1 MNAPIIAV
9 QRHNNM
15 KCLVC
20 GEIIAGEK
28 SWEHVRSV
36 HLKPISLTQEKIIE
50 HSRKIADPIEVRSA
64 YVTCINLREK
74 IIFVSLVNTEL
85 LIAFARE
92 HGDIPWAEVVEW
104 QILHEKAHL
113 SCRDIYEPPSTVEPH
128 VLANVEDYYINRYMI
143 PQKYWRVCLTNA
155 RCSIEIRNISPMPYG
170 LRDGNYYCTL
180 ATFVAYDAATFEE
193 FNFLIPAESKFVEI
207 ISKFFRK
214 IKIVEHISTVSKEI
228 DRAFKRLQ
236 PPKGISWDNWEISN
250 HLRP

>member
-1 MNAPIIAV
+1 
-9 QRHNNM
+9 M

-20 GEIIAGEK
+20 GEVIAGEK

-36 HLKPISLTQEKIIE
+36 HLEPIGLTQEKIIK
-50 HSRKIADPIEVRSA
+50 HAKKNADPIEVRSGH
-64 YVTCINLREK
+64 VTCINLRDK

-92 HGDIPWAEVVEW
+92 RGDIPWTEVVEW

-113 SCRDIYEPPSTVEPH
+113 SCRDMYEPLRTVEPH
-128 VLANVEDYYINRYMI
+128 VLANVHDSYINRYMI
-143 PQKYWRVCLTNA
+143 PQKYWRVCLSNA
-155 RCSIEIRNISPMPYG
+155 RCSIEIRNMVPMPYR

-180 ATFVAYDAATFEE
+180 ATFIAYDAATFEE
-193 FNFLIPAESKFVEI
+193 FNFLKPAESEFVDI

-214 IKIVEHISTVSKEI
+214 IKAVEHISTVSEEI

-236 PPKGISWDNWEISN
+236 PAKGISWDNWEISN
-250 HLRP
+250 H

>member
-1 MNAPIIAV
+1 
-9 QRHNNM
+9 M

-20 GEIIAGEK
+20 GEIIEREK

-36 HLKPISLTQEKIIE
+36 HLEPIGLTQEEIIE
-50 HSRKIADPIEVRSA
+50 HARKIADPIEVRSA
-64 YVTCINLREK
+64 YVTCVNLREK

-85 LIAFARE
+85 LIAFAIE
-92 HGDIPWAEVVEW
+92 HGDIPWTEVVEW

-113 SCRDIYEPPSTVEPH
+113 SCRDIYEPPSTVGPF

-143 PQKYWRVCLTNA
+143 PQKYWQVCLMNS
-155 RCSIEIRNISPMPYG
+155 RCSIEIRNISPMPYS

-193 FNFLIPAESKFVEI
+193 FNFLTPTESRFVEI

-214 IKIVEHISTVSKEI
+214 IKTVEHISIVGKEI
-228 DRAFKRLQ
+228 DRAFKGLQ
-236 PPKGISWDNWEISN
+236 PQKGI
-250 HLRP
+250 

>member
-1 MNAPIIAV
+1 
-9 QRHNNM
+9 M

-20 GEIIAGEK
+20 GEVIAGEK

-36 HLKPISLTQEKIIE
+36 HLEPIGLTQEKIIK
-50 HSRKIADPIEVRSA
+50 HAKKNADTIEVRLGYLA
-64 YVTCINLREK
+64 CINLRDK

-92 HGDIPWAEVVEW
+92 RGDIPWTEVVEW

-113 SCRDIYEPPSTVEPH
+113 SCRDMYEPFRTVEPH

-155 RCSIEIRNISPMPYG
+155 RCSVEIRNMSPMPYR

-180 ATFVAYDAATFEE
+180 ATFIAYDAATFEE
-193 FNFLIPAESKFVEI
+193 FNFLKPAESEFVDI

-214 IKIVEHISTVSKEI
+214 IKAVEHISTVSEEI

-236 PPKGISWDNWEISN
+236 PAKGISWDNCEIST
-250 HLRP
+250 H